1 VCLLGNVMWSD
12 ELQSLKLFD
21 LQFTGKAPAVCD
33 IAYLLGP
40 SMGARDSDYNRRFV
54 TAIKQYT
61 AAISAAGVDYGE
73 ENDPFFPFL
82 FNHWN
87 FLVRF
92 RSIGLARR
100 TASNWQQS
108 EN

>member
-1 VCLLGNVMWSD
+1 MCLLGNVMWSD

-73 ENDPFFPFL
+73 EGERPFL
-82 FNHWN
+82 SIPFQP
-87 FLVRF
+87 LELP
-92 RSIGLARR
+92 RSFPVYWFSKTDCKQLA
-100 TASNWQQS
+100 AI
-108 EN
+108 